1 MHSSGSPVSSSAGQG
16 RSDSPDYAPSDSP
29 SQSLVITLNLP
40 PALLQL
46 FTYGAHSNND
56 DGDDKSED
64 ESLDDSSKD
73 DFEGSLSEEIYD
85 NSGKKFFYDS
95 GGEFEV
101 EASDSDS
108 DLESDRVVYRSIER
122 DDDGNSQNVSVS

>member
-1 MHSSGSPVSSSAGQG
+1 MQSFGSPVSFSAGQG

-29 SQSLVITLNLP
+29 SQSLVVTLNLP

-46 FTYGAHSNND
+46 FTYGAHGKND
-56 DGDDKSED
+56 DGDDSSEK
-64 ESLDDSSKD
+64 ESLDNSSND

-85 NSGKKFFYDS
+85 NSDKKFFYDS

-101 EASDSDS
+101 EAPDSDS
-108 DLESDRVVYRSIER
+108 GLESDGVVYRSIDR
-122 DDDGNSQNVSVS
+122 DDDGNSQNI